1 MMSFGRTSQAGE
13 IQMTFEQRMLV
24 VKQWLKDEI
33 LPRFTAPTNVD
44 KTRTLQDVVDAVNA
58 NIPRVEN
65 PDQFK
70 SHLDSV
76 GRKVV
81 QNAKSRTLP
90 VPKDFI
96 DACREATKS
105 KAISDG
111 VPKSVRF
118 CPFAITEK
126 RVRAGEA
133 IASTWLSE
141 LQLAQLFANTSLT
154 MEDMQPYIVAHK
166 HNKEGDN
173 NEQNGVYRGE

>member
-1 MMSFGRTSQAGE
+1 
-13 IQMTFEQRMLV
+13 MTFEQRMLV

-44 KTRTLQDVVDAVNA
+44 KMRTLQDVADAVNA

-96 DACREATKS
+96 EACREATKS
-105 KAISDG
+105 KAINNG
-111 VPKSVRF
+111 VPKSVLM
-118 CPFAITEK
+118 CPYSITEK
-126 RVRAGEA
+126 RVKAGEA
-133 IASTWLSE
+133 IGSTWLSE
-141 LQLAQLFANTSLT
+141 LQLAKLFEKTSLT

-166 HNKEGDN
+166 QIKEGDN
-173 NEQNGVYRGE
+173 DEQNGVYRGE